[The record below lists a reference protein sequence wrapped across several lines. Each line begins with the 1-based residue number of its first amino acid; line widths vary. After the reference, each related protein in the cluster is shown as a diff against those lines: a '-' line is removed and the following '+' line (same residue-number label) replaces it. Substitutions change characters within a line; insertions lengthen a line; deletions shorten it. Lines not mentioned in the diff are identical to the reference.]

1 TLDQVRADM
10 ATRDAHEG
18 EEFTMAVGGQV
29 FSGKGAREEAARALA
44 AAVFLRRDDHTLRRR
59 APPAAPVPDL
69 FIRGAGT
76 YTAHLNAD
84 NPIGTM
90 QSIEHTLR
98 ALDRAAADEQQQLQR
113 LDKTL
118 TDYQAQ
124 AKRPFEHEARLKE
137 LLGRQAQLNAA
148 LDLDKSDAQAAEA
161 TAEPDTKTATVPC
174 RTRSVTGAQ
183 PHSLPAP
190 IP

>member
-1 TLDQVRADM
+1 M
-10 ATRDAHEG
+10 
-18 EEFTMAVGGQV
+18 
-29 FSGKGAREEAARALA
+29 REQAAEI
-44 AAVFLRRDDHTLRRR
+44 
-59 APPAAPVPDL
+59 L
-69 FIRGAGT
+69 FRIL
-76 YTAHLNAD
+76 LNAD

-124 AKRPFEHEARLKE
+124 AQRPFEPQARLKE
-137 LLGRQAQLNAA
+137 LLARQAQLNAA

-161 TAEPDTKTATVPC
+161 TTEP
-174 RTRSVTGAQ
+174 
-183 PHSLPAP
+183 
-190 IP
+190 